1 MSEDNR
7 FSIFILEKDVLEYN
21 YYKKKFDEYTNKVN
35 SWWRYPF
42 RNSDMQYKMDFYNKY
57 IMKLRFLEKHYR
69 KTNIYTRYHEELEQP
84 YAKETPVVAR
94 LVTSPIYPDD
104 SK

>member
-42 RNSDMQYKMDFYNKY
+42 RNSDMQYKMEF
-57 IMKLRFLEKHYR
+57 
-69 KTNIYTRYHEELEQP
+69 
-84 YAKETPVVAR
+84 
-94 LVTSPIYPDD
+94 
-104 SK
+104 